1 MKLVIKFAVV
11 VIVGVLPM
19 PASGIVRRLPVA
31 LLSDGQGGGGGPKPE
46 PNPGPGKLQLLDNP
60 RPTVVVFNN

>member
-11 VIVGVLPM
+11 VIVGALPM
-19 PASGIVRRLPVA
+19 PASGIARGLPA
-31 LLSDGQGGGGGPKPE
+31 AFLRDGQGGGGGPKPE

-60 RPTVVVFNN
+60 RPNVGVFNN